1 VALPDPTFD
10 QVALAD
16 LRAKGVT
23 CRSCEHWVYV
33 GKGGQGIDGACE
45 IDRPSFPRVCRF
57 YEYCPGSDQDI
68 DHDHDRYEEVRRSK

>member
-1 VALPDPTFD
+1 MALPDPTFD

-23 CRSCEHWVYV
+23 CRSCEHWTM
-33 GKGGQGIDGACE
+33 DGCE